1 MLENLKTFIQ
11 NIDFTVHK
19 WLPII
24 LMVFFILSPL
34 INYTFLFIIFAHV
47 PTINEII
54 VSASISVFL
63 IFAALIIFKLFIKH
77 INDKVDIIYNEMNF
91 YDLIIKNT
99 NEIFVLLNNF
109 GEIVKFNTALMN
121 SLNLEKKAII
131 GEPFRNLFALIDTT
145 NNYNF
150 KMLILE
156 KLKEAFQGKMTEI
169 ISPIKIGNEDYQ
181 SIYFKLTP
189 IVKNNELKYI
199 FAIGRILKND
209 FIANNWLHRE
219 NSEYIISNDLTL
231 SNILCYRL
239 TRNLDGRLTR
249 NEILFIQIALQEVII
264 NAIEHGNLEI
274 SFEKKTELK
283 KRSENYF
290 ELLIR
295 ESNKDYM
302 EKRKVRISYDL
313 EKDKVAYVI
322 SDEGKGFNWAPY
334 LSDEPM
340 ESYTENLMV
349 NFHGI
354 GLQMVKSAF
363 DLIRYNEAGN
373 EITLIKYI
381 KKIPVIP

>member
-34 INYTFLFIIFAHV
+34 INYTLLFIIFAHV

-54 VSASISVFL
+54 VSVSISVFL
-63 IFAALIIFKLFIKH
+63 IFVALIIFKLFIKY
-77 INDKVDIIYNEMNF
+77 INSKVDIIYNEMNF

-169 ISPIKIGNEDYQ
+169 ISPIKIGNEEYQ

-322 SDEGKGFNWAPY
+322 SDEGNGFNWAPY

-381 KKIPVIP
+381 KKTPVIP